1 VSAIFR
7 KPVHR
12 LTKLLRRPGG
22 KTVAEAVCDAE
33 SGLRSIAGDCLAAV
47 DRDLAA
53 LAEQAAMLGDPPDRE
68 TLGRIY
74 EIALRLVGPAS
85 VAGLQKMD
93 RAAYGLCDLVDRMM
107 TSGHA
112 ALEPVQVH
120 LQALALLRQQNG
132 ALPADAADSIVA
144 GLMKVR
150 EKYALRD

>member
-1 VSAIFR
+1 MSAILR

-12 LTKLLRRPGG
+12 LTKLLRGPGG
-22 KTVAEAVCDAE
+22 KTVAEAVSDAE
-33 SGLRSIAGDCLAAV
+33 SGLRSIAGDCLTAV
-47 DRDLAA
+47 DRDLAK
-53 LAEQAAMLGDPPDRE
+53 LAEKAAMLSDPPDRE
-68 TLGRIY
+68 TLGHVY

-93 RAAYGLCDLVDRMM
+93 RAAYSLCDLVDRMI
-107 TSGHA
+107 TSGKT

-120 LQALALLRQQNG
+120 LQALVLLRQRNG
-132 ALPADAADSIVA
+132 ALPTDATDSIVA